1 LKPVNLSSPEQK
13 VNKPKL
19 NKTVLLQTFFD
30 LLPRSTITEDSTF
43 QCCFYHVPIC
53 GPFGPMLFVINA
65 ERGVY
70 SPIQTFGIKVLNS
83 DRTIGSKNPP
93 TGGAQ
98 LEHGSV
104 FV

>member
-30 LLPRSTITEDSTF
+30 LPPRSMVIGDSTF
-43 QCCFYHVPIC
+43 QCCFYHVPTC
-53 GPFGPMLFVINA
+53 DPFGSMLFVINA
-65 ERGVY
+65 ECGVY
-70 SPIQTFGIKVLNS
+70 LPIQTYGIKVLNS
-83 DRTIGSKNPP
+83 DPTTGNKNPL
-93 TGGAQ
+93 TGGVQ